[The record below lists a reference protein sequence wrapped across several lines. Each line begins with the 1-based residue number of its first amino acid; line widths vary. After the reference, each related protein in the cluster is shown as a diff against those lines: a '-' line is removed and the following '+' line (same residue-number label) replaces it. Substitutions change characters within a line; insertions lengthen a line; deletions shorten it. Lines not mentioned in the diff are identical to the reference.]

1 MQRPISPSGYDL
13 TAILIGVVL
22 TSCPALSA
30 RSSSRSIPSQTGQ
43 SVRVD
48 QSLDPRSSEAE
59 LRAGIELTSRGLFA
73 EAIPHFL
80 TAQGHVSDEY
90 AADFNLALCYVGTAQ
105 FRPAI
110 RILLMLRS
118 SGHNG
123 ANVENLLAQAYIGND
138 QPQEAFE
145 AFQVA
150 ASLAPKNEKFYLL
163 VADACA
169 DRQNYDLGVRVIDFA
184 LRHLPDSARLHYQRG
199 YFLSMLDL
207 FDAAKPEFDLTT
219 ALAPHTDIAFLAP
232 AQKSLFA
239 GNLAEAIRI
248 GRAAAREG
256 HDNYVLLTILSEA
269 LIRSGA
275 SPGQPDFKEAEVAL
289 TKAVAERPRYASSQI
304 ALGYLLLLDNRVDS
318 AVEHLEKGLQLD
330 PRNPS
335 VYSHLAVAY
344 RKLGKQQQSDAM
356 LATLAQLNAEQA
368 ARINS
373 APGERKAIPGS
384 AAGNDRI
391 RP

>member
-1 MQRPISPSGYDL
+1 MQRPVSPSSYHCL
-13 TAILIGVVL
+13 AILISV
-22 TSCPALSA
+22 ALSA
-30 RSSSRSIPSQTGQ
+30 CPTLEARASSNSIPRQSGQ
-43 SVRVD
+43 SVQLQ
-48 QSLDPRSSEAE
+48 QSPDPLSSEAE
-59 LRAGIELTSRGLFA
+59 LRTGIEMTRRGLFS

-80 TAQGHVSDEY
+80 AAEGHVSDEY
-90 AADFNLALCYVGTAQ
+90 AAKFNLALCYVGTAQ
-105 FRPAI
+105 FHQAI

-118 SGHNG
+118 SGHSD
-123 ANVENLLAQAYIGND
+123 ANVENLLAQAYIGGD
-138 QPQEAFE
+138 QPEA
-145 AFQVA
+145 AFQALQRA
-150 ASLAPKNEKFYLL
+150 AAWAPKNEKLYLL
-163 VADACA
+163 AADACA
-169 DRQNYDLGVRVIDFA
+169 DRKDYGLGVRVVDLA
-184 LRHLPDSARLHYQRG
+184 LRHLPNSARLHYHRG
-199 YFLSMLDL
+199 YFLSMLDQ
-207 FDAAKPEFDLTT
+207 FDDAKPEFDLAA
-219 ALAPHTDIAFLAP
+219 ALAPHADIAFLAA
-232 AQKSLFA
+232 AQKSFLA

-373 APGERKAIPGS
+373 ALGERKAIPGS
-384 AAGNDRI
+384 AAGNGRI
-391 RP
+391 WP